1 MRKGF
6 AFSMGLSVLGA
17 LAWAMPAR
25 SAVVYRNIN
34 DDPTLPSEAVPN
46 NTEIGDDVSLEGP
59 ERVVTSI
66 AIPIYNSINQNFTGT
81 FTARFYNFG
90 EDGLPTGAPIWTGTL
105 PVANGTGGD
114 RTLVFPVPNVV
125 VPDTFA
131 WSLQFNTTLAS
142 TEDDGIG
149 PLLNDEPDVGSSFN
163 EFYAREAGGAWEA
176 FFYGDQPGDPLAN
189 FQAVITAEVPEPA
202 ALGLLAV
209 GVMGLVARR
218 RR

>member
-6 AFSMGLSVLGA
+6 ALSMGLTVLGA
-17 LAWAMPAR
+17 LAWVSPAQ

-34 DDPTLPSEAVPN
+34 DDPTLPSEAIPN
-46 NTEIGDDVSLEGP
+46 NVEIADDVTLAGT
-59 ERVVTSI
+59 ERVVTSFTV
-66 AIPIYNSINQNFTGT
+66 PTFNSINQNYTGA

-105 PVANGTGGD
+105 PIANGTGGD
-114 RTLVFPVPNVV
+114 RTLVFPVPNVT

-131 WSLQFNTTLAS
+131 WSLSFTTTLPS

-149 PLLNDEPDVGSSFN
+149 PLLNDVPTVGSSFN
-163 EFYAREAGGAWEA
+163 EFYTREVGGEWEA

-189 FQAVITAEVPEPA
+189 FQAEITAEVPEPA
-202 ALGLLAV
+202 TLGLFAIGAFALG
-209 GVMGLVARR
+209 ARR